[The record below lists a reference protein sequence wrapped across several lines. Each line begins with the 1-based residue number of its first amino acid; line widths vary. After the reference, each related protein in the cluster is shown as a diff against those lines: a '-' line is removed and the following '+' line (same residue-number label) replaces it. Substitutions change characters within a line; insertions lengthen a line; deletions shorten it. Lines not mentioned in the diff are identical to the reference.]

1 MFIFIIYDNFTKLRL
16 IFVSMR
22 KMTKRY
28 KTLGIHEEF
37 INNLI
42 SKCFNK
48 ELKQVSL
55 SIKVMLGKSL

>member
-37 INNLI
+37 ISKLI

>member
-28 KTLGIHEEF
+28 KTLGIHEKF
-37 INNLI
+37 ISKLI

-48 ELKQVSL
+48 ELKQS
-55 SIKVMLGKSL
+55 G